1 MANIMAPSEGSEKI
15 LTCGDKHKREQPLG
29 TIHQLLEDHG
39 KAAAIAA
46 DVDRRVIEA
55 AANYMADEDGAVR
68 FIYSGWAQAAL
79 PHKRLRDDQVWQISS
94 ENVKLIVEP
103 GRRPTDVGEP
113 VWVGVPY
120 GSRARLIMLYLQTEA
135 LRTNSREVELGRSLR
150 AWLGRLGISV
160 GGKSIRDVREQAERI
175 SRCRLSFHVQNGNR
189 SGLINQSIVDNAM
202 FVDTHEGGPDGGQS
216 SMFLDTAKLSETFFE
231 QLKKHP
237 VPIEE
242 AAIRAINNN
251 SMALDIYCWLA
262 YRLHVLPNAR
272 AVSWKALMGQFGG
285 GYREVFHFKPR
296 FLDNLALACAVY
308 RDAKVDIDER
318 GLLLQPSRPPVA
330 PRAFAR

>member
-1 MANIMAPSEGSEKI
+1 M
-15 LTCGDKHKREQPLG
+15 G
-29 TIHQLLEDHG
+29 TVHQLLEEHG
-39 KAAAIAA
+39 KSAALAA
-46 DVDRRVIEA
+46 DLDRRVVEA

-79 PHKRLRDDQVWQISS
+79 PHKKLRDDQVWQISS
-94 ENVKLIVEP
+94 ERVKLIVEP
-103 GRRPTDVGEP
+103 GRRATEDGNLT
-113 VWVGVPY
+113 WVGVPY

-175 SRCRLSFHVQNGNR
+175 SRCRLTFHIQNGNR
-189 SGLINQSIVDNAM
+189 SGLINQSIVDSAM
-202 FVDTHEGGPDGGQS
+202 FVDNGEGGQNS
-216 SMFLDTAKLSETFFE
+216 LFLDTAKLSETFFE

-262 YRLHVLPNAR
+262 YRLHVLPSAR
-272 AVSWKALMGQFGG
+272 PVSWKALMGQFGG
-285 GYREVFHFKPR
+285 GYREIFHFKPR
-296 FLDNLALACAVY
+296 FLDNLHLACAVY
-308 RDAKVDIDER
+308 REARVEIDER
-318 GLLLQPSRPPVA
+318 GLVLQPSRPPVA
-330 PRAFAR
+330 PRLVAVR